1 MAVEVFM
8 PKAGMDMKEGKI
20 IGWLKNVGDH
30 VTEGEGLLSIET
42 DKVTMEVES
51 PETGTLLCK
60 YFENGDTVPV
70 VTVIGYIGNQGEVVP
85 EGPVQAGGNIKAVDN
100 AAVGID
106 PLKPV
111 ESVQIEDFNK
121 EGRYEYDVAIIGGGP
136 AGYVAAIKAAQLGG
150 KVILFEKDVV
160 GGTCLNRGCIPTK
173 TYIKTAEY
181 MNTIRH
187 ASSRGIHVDVGSM
200 AIDMPKVY
208 DYKKSVVKKLT
219 SGVAGLLRSYGV
231 VNVKGAA
238 KIADK
243 NTISENGKKYT
254 AKNIIL
260 CGGSVAGLLPIPG
273 LDQPNVVTS
282 DGILELKE
290 VPKRLAVM
298 GGGVIG
304 CEIATAFAGF
314 GSEVTVIEL
323 MDRVVQLLDKDIS
336 ASVKKALEKEGI
348 KVLTGR
354 KVEKVDNRNGS
365 PVLSLDGGEQIEAD
379 KVLVSIGRKADLECL
394 GALKDEIIQDKG
406 KVIVDDYCRTNIPN
420 IFACGDLTAKSAL
433 AHSAFKMGEAA
444 AANALG
450 YNEKADLRR
459 IPSCIYTLPE
469 AASVGLT
476 EDEAKAKYD
485 ISIGRF
491 PLGVNGRALA
501 SGENE
506 GFVKVIIDKKYGE
519 ILGVHIVGAVATE
532 MIIEAK
538 VLMDMEITAHEA
550 ADIMHPHPTYSEAFM
565 EACADALGRCIH
577 LPKK

>member
-20 IGWLKNVGDH
+20 ISWLKNVGDK
-30 VTEGEGLLSIET
+30 VLDGEGLLSIET
-42 DKVTMEVES
+42 DKVTMEVEAS
-51 PETGTLLCK
+51 ATGTLLCK
-60 YFENGDTVPV
+60 YFENGAVVPV
-70 VTVIGYIGNQGEVVP
+70 VTVIGYIGKEGEAVP
-85 EGPVQAGGNIKAVDN
+85 AGPTQAGGEVKAADN
-100 AAVGID
+100 VAVGKA
-106 PLKPV
+106 PAAPV
-111 ESVQIEDFNK
+111 PQAGTIADQ
-121 EGRYEYDVAIIGGGP
+121 GTYDYDVAVIGGGP

-150 KVILFEKDVV
+150 KVVIFEKDVV

-181 MNTIRH
+181 MNTIRN
-187 ASSRGIHVDVGSM
+187 ASARGIHVDVGSM
-200 AIDMPKVY
+200 TIDMPKVY
-208 DYKKSVVKKLT
+208 DYKQKVVKKLT
-219 SGVAGLLRSYGV
+219 GGVASLLRSNGV
-231 VNVKGAA
+231 ENVKGTA
-238 KIADK
+238 KIADR
-243 NTISENGKKYT
+243 NTVEANGKKYS

-273 LDQPNVVTS
+273 LDQENVVTS

-314 GSEVTVIEL
+314 GSQVTVVEL
-323 MDRVVQLLDKDIS
+323 MERVVPLLDKDIS
-336 ASVKKALEKEGI
+336 AAVKKSLEKAGI
-348 KVLTGR
+348 KVLVGR
-354 KVEKVDNRNGS
+354 KVEKVESKGS
-365 PVLSLDGGEQIEAD
+365 LPVLCLDGGDRIEAD

-394 GALKDEIIQDKG
+394 GALKNEITAERGKIVVDE
-406 KVIVDDYCRTNIPN
+406 YCRTNIPN
-420 IFACGDLTAKSAL
+420 IFACGDLTPKSAL
-433 AHSAFKMGEAA
+433 AHSAFKMGEIA

-450 YNEKADLRR
+450 LSEKADLSK
-459 IPSCIYTLPE
+459 IPSCIYTMPE

-491 PLGVNGRALA
+491 PFAANGRALA
-501 SGENE
+501 SGEGE

-538 VLMDMEITAHEA
+538 ALMDMEITAHEA